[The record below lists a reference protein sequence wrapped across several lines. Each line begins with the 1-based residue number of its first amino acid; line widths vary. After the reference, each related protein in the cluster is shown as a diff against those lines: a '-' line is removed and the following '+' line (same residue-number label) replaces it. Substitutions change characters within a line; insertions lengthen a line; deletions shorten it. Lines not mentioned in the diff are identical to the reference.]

1 MNMKMITKRILL
13 AGSFFLSIQ
22 TALAERPA
30 DIPPPPP
37 PGSDNQRGQEEI
49 EPEVV
54 IIQREDKTIEEYRV
68 NGQLY
73 MIKVIPRNA
82 PPYFLLD
89 NDGDGTMES
98 RLGVSDLEPD
108 IMIPRWVLFRW

>member
-1 MNMKMITKRILL
+1 MNMTIKRFVLL
-13 AGSFFLSIQ
+13 GLTLFAAQ
-22 TALAERPA
+22 ATLAERQA

-37 PGSDNQRGQEEI
+37 PSGSGDQSGQEEI

-73 MIKVIPRNA
+73 MIKVIPKNA

-98 RLGVSDLEPD
+98 RLASSDLEPD

>member
-1 MNMKMITKRILL
+1 MIMKRFLL
-13 AGSFFLSIQ
+13 PGLFLFASH
-22 TALAERPA
+22 TALAEKQT

-37 PGSDNQRGQEEI
+37 SSSDQQGQEEI

-54 IIQREDKTIEEYRV
+54 IIQREDKTIEEYRI

-73 MIKVIPRNA
+73 MIKVIPKHA

-89 NDGDGTMES
+89 NDGDGSMES
-98 RLGVSDLEPD
+98 RLGASDLEPD

>member
-1 MNMKMITKRILL
+1 MIMKRFLL
-13 AGSFFLSIQ
+13 PGLFLFASH
-22 TALAERPA
+22 TALAEKQT

-37 PGSDNQRGQEEI
+37 SSSDQQGQEEI

-68 NGQLY
+68 NGRLY
-73 MIKVIPRNA
+73 MIKVTPKNA

-89 NDGDGTMES
+89 NDGDGAMES
-98 RLGVSDLEPD
+98 RLGASDLEPD

>member
-1 MNMKMITKRILL
+1 MIMKRFLL
-13 AGSFFLSIQ
+13 AGLFLFAAQ
-22 TALAERPA
+22 TALAEKQT

-37 PGSDNQRGQEEI
+37 PGSGAQRGEEEI

-73 MIKVIPRNA
+73 MIKVTPKNA

-98 RLGVSDLEPD
+98 RLGASALEPD

>member
-1 MNMKMITKRILL
+1 MIMKRFLLPGFFLL
-13 AGSFFLSIQ
+13 AAQ
-22 TALAERPA
+22 TAIAEKQT
-30 DIPPPPP
+30 DIPPPPV
-37 PGSDNQRGQEEI
+37 SRDQQGQEEI

-68 NGQLY
+68 NGRLY

-98 RLGVSDLEPD
+98 RLGASDLEPD

>member
-1 MNMKMITKRILL
+1 MLKRLL
-13 AGSFFLSIQ
+13 LSGLFLFAAQI
-22 TALAERPA
+22 ALAEKQA
-30 DIPPPPP
+30 DIPPPPS
-37 PGSDNQRGQEEI
+37 GDSGQQGQEEI

-68 NGQLY
+68 NGRLY

-89 NDGDGTMES
+89 KDGDGAMES
-98 RLGVSDLEPD
+98 RLGASDLEPD

>member
-1 MNMKMITKRILL
+1 MIMKRFLL
-13 AGSFFLSIQ
+13 PGLFFFSAQ
-22 TALAERPA
+22 TVLAEQQS

-37 PGSDNQRGQEEI
+37 ASADQQGQEEI

-68 NGQLY
+68 NGRLY

-89 NDGDGTMES
+89 NDGDGAMES
-98 RLGVSDLEPD
+98 RLGASDLEPD

>member
-1 MNMKMITKRILL
+1 MIMKRFLL
-13 AGSFFLSIQ
+13 SGLFLFAAQ
-22 TALAERPA
+22 MALAEKQA

-37 PGSDNQRGQEEI
+37 GSGAQRGGEEI

-54 IIQREDKTIEEYRV
+54 IIQREDKIIEEYRV

-73 MIKVIPRNA
+73 MIKVIPKNA
-82 PPYFLLD
+82 PTYFLLD

-98 RLGVSDLEPD
+98 RLGASDLEPD

>member
-1 MNMKMITKRILL
+1 MIMKRFLL
-13 AGSFFLSIQ
+13 PGLCLFAAH
-22 TALAERPA
+22 TALAEKPA
-30 DIPPPPP
+30 DIPPPPSAP
-37 PGSDNQRGQEEI
+37 SDQRGQEEI

-73 MIKVIPRNA
+73 MIKVTPKNA

-98 RLGVSDLEPD
+98 RLGASDLEPD

>member
-1 MNMKMITKRILL
+1 MNMIMKRLL
-13 AGSFFLSIQ
+13 LPGLFLFAAQ
-22 TALAERPA
+22 AVLAEQQS

-37 PGSDNQRGQEEI
+37 GSADQRGQEEI

-98 RLGVSDLEPD
+98 RLGASDLEPD

>member
-1 MNMKMITKRILL
+1 MIMKRFLL
-13 AGSFFLSIQ
+13 HGLFLFVAQ
-22 TALAERPA
+22 TVLAEQQS

-37 PGSDNQRGQEEI
+37 GSADQQGQEEI

-98 RLGVSDLEPD
+98 RLGASDLEPD

>member
-1 MNMKMITKRILL
+1 M
-13 AGSFFLSIQ
+13 
-22 TALAERPA
+22 
-30 DIPPPPP
+30 
-37 PGSDNQRGQEEI
+37 SDEEEI

-68 NGQLY
+68 NGRLY

-89 NDGDGTMES
+89 NDGDGAMES
-98 RLGVSDLEPD
+98 RLGASDLEPN
-108 IMIPRWVLFRW
+108 IMIPRWILFRW

>member
-1 MNMKMITKRILL
+1 MNMIMKRFLL
-13 AGSFFLSIQ
+13 PGLFLL
-22 TALAERPA
+22 TAQPVLAEQQS

-37 PGSDNQRGQEEI
+37 GSADQRGQEEI

-98 RLGVSDLEPD
+98 RLGASDLEPD

>member
-1 MNMKMITKRILL
+1 MIMKRFLL
-13 AGSFFLSIQ
+13 HGLFLF
-22 TALAERPA
+22 TAQPVLAEQQS

-37 PGSDNQRGQEEI
+37 GSADQRGQEEI

-98 RLGVSDLEPD
+98 RLGASDLEPD

>member
-1 MNMKMITKRILL
+1 MKMKMIANRILL
-13 AGSFFLSIQ
+13 PGLVFVTAQ
-22 TALAERPA
+22 TVLAEKQA

-37 PGSDNQRGQEEI
+37 VDADQRGQEEI

-73 MIKVIPRNA
+73 MIKVIPKNA

-98 RLGVSDLEPD
+98 RLGASDLEPD

>member
-1 MNMKMITKRILL
+1 MKMNIKRFLL
-13 AGSFFLSIQ
+13 SGLFLFAAQ
-22 TALAERPA
+22 TALAEKQA

-37 PGSDNQRGQEEI
+37 GASDQRGEEEI

-73 MIKVIPRNA
+73 MIKVIPKNA

-89 NDGDGTMES
+89 NDGDGNMES
-98 RLGVSDLEPD
+98 RLGASSLEPD

>member
-1 MNMKMITKRILL
+1 MLKRFLL
-13 AGSFFLSIQ
+13 SGLVLCAAQ
-22 TALAERPA
+22 MALAAKQA

-37 PGSDNQRGQEEI
+37 PGADNQRGQEEI

-54 IIQREDKTIEEYRV
+54 IIQREDKTIEEYRA

-73 MIKVIPRNA
+73 MIKVIPKNA

-98 RLGVSDLEPD
+98 RLGASDLEPD
-108 IMIPRWVLFRW
+108 LMIPRWVLFRW

>member
-1 MNMKMITKRILL
+1 MIMKRFLL
-13 AGSFFLSIQ
+13 PGLCIFAAQ
-22 TALAERPA
+22 TVLAEKQT
-30 DIPPPPP
+30 DIPPPPASS
-37 PGSDNQRGQEEI
+37 GQRGQEEI

-98 RLGVSDLEPD
+98 RLGASDLEPD

>member
-1 MNMKMITKRILL
+1 MMSNRFVLL
-13 AGSFFLSIQ
+13 TLVLFASQ
-22 TALAERPA
+22 MALAERQT
-30 DIPPPPP
+30 DVPPPPSS
-37 PGSDNQRGQEEI
+37 SDGQRGQEEI

-73 MIKVIPRNA
+73 MIKVIPKNA

-98 RLGVSDLEPD
+98 RLGSSDLEPD

>member
-1 MNMKMITKRILL
+1 MIMKRFLL
-13 AGSFFLSIQ
+13 PGLFLFATQ
-22 TALAERPA
+22 TVLAEQQS

-37 PGSDNQRGQEEI
+37 GSADQRGQEEI

-98 RLGVSDLEPD
+98 RLGASDLEPD

>member
-1 MNMKMITKRILL
+1 MKRFVLAGLL
-13 AGSFFLSIQ
+13 AFSTGAVQ
-22 TALAERPA
+22 AEDA
-30 DIPPPPP
+30 PPPPATL
-37 PGSDNQRGQEEI
+37 SDQEGQEEI

-73 MIKVIPRNA
+73 MIKVTPKHA
-82 PPYFLLD
+82 PAYFLVD
-89 NDGDGTMES
+89 RDGDGTMETHTA
-98 RLGVSDLEPD
+98 SDLEPD